1 MLCLYTV
8 CLYVSRNVFQ
18 LIPAPKSSTAL
29 AVKSGCLAFRATWR
43 GDTPARMRRSC
54 PAALAPAHTWFP
66 PGTYTL
72 EHIYMCNSYDSW
84 APCSNAAGLVRDLC
98 FLFLVVVVFILV
110 FDFFYLAAKFII
122 IISVFIVL
130 VVIVMYVVSCLVS
143 VPQQQQW
150 GAYMPTATTRWGNN

>member
-29 AVKSGCLAFRATWR
+29 AVKSGCLAFSATWR

-98 FLFLVVVVFILV
+98 FLFLVVVFILV